1 MAALNIYFGGNN
13 ETSREAISE
22 FLHNMSYQALN
33 KENDS
38 ILIQFE
44 KTANLITEL
53 INLML
58 DKNSLSLSIDKGNTE
73 NVINEI
79 NDYEFVFDVPPVLQ
93 IQDEVEKNI
102 KNDEKPNI
110 LPDFS
115 PPSLLTTKEIERE
128 ATKKMKNL

>member
-1 MAALNIYFGGNN
+1 
-13 ETSREAISE
+13 
-22 FLHNMSYQALN
+22 
-33 KENDS
+33 
-38 ILIQFE
+38 
-44 KTANLITEL
+44 
-53 INLML
+53 ML

-79 NDYEFVFDVPPVLQ
+79 NDYEFVFDVPPALQ

-115 PPSLLTTKEIERE
+115 LPSLLTTKEIERE

>member
-13 ETSREAISE
+13 EISREAISE

-33 KENDS
+33 KENDR
-38 ILIQFE
+38 ILIQFD
-44 KTANLITEL
+44 KTTNLITEL

-79 NDYEFVFDVPPVLQ
+79 NDYQFVFDVPLALQ

-102 KNDEKPNI
+102 KNDEKTNI

-115 PPSLLTTKEIERE
+115 PPPLLTTKEIERE
-128 ATKKMKNL
+128 ATKKLKNL